1 MKKREKLEKDI
12 IKKISET
19 LTIGNRSQR
28 TIDNYKS
35 SINRFINYYQNK
47 NLKKITESDIINYLK
62 IEILDKNKTPQTY
75 NANLFAIKYMYSV
88 YFNKKFNDD
97 LLPVAKL
104 DKTLPYIVSK
114 EIFLKIINNENN
126 IKHKCILL
134 LAYCSGLRVS
144 EIATIKI
151 QDIQSSIHKLKVYGK
166 GKKER
171 YTILPDITIKY
182 LRLYYKEQK
191 MKKKKGYLFEGISNK
206 EHINSKSIS
215 NYFTSLKDKY
225 DLSDEITAHTF
236 RHSFATNFIKAG
248 GEPFVLKTLLG
259 HKTMT
264 TTSMYVH
271 LADNYDNLIG
281 DSNAK

>member
-28 TIDNYKS
+28 TINNYKS

-47 NLKKITESDIINYLK
+47 NLKKITESDIIDYLK

-97 LLPVAKL
+97 LLHVAKL

-126 IKHKCILL
+126 TKHKCILL

-171 YTILPDITIKY
+171 YTILPNITIKY

-281 DSNAK
+281 NSNAK